1 MKSMFSIYPHRALS
15 HSATRPTG
23 TPQRGSI
30 SKMISRVASASL
42 ALAVVL
48 FLSAVSNHSAQA
60 QTFGLLYS
68 FTNGTDGGYPYS
80 TLIQDASGNLYGT
93 TYYGGA
99 YTYGT
104 AFELST
110 GPETVLHSFGNG
122 MGDGSSPFAGL
133 VRDSSGNLYGTTYSG
148 GASGYGTVF
157 MLDTTGKETVLHSF
171 AGGADGK
178 APIYGSLVRDGSGN
192 LYGTTKLG
200 GASGV
205 GTVFKVTKTGKETVL
220 YSFTNGLDGG
230 YPFAGLVRD
239 TSGNLYGTTY
249 SGGASSVGTVFKVTK
264 TGTETV
270 LYSFSGGA
278 DGEYPYAGLV
288 RDSLGNLY
296 GTTSEGGAS
305 NVGTVFKVTPTGQE
319 TVLYSF
325 AGGTDGANPFA
336 GLVRDRKG
344 NLYGTTE
351 AGGAS
356 GVGTVFKLSATGQE
370 TVLHTFTGA
379 TMDGA
384 NPFGGLVRDAAG
396 NLYGTTFVGGAFG
409 HGAVY
414 KITH

>member
-1 MKSMFSIYPHRALS
+1 MKSMFSIYPHRALAR
-15 HSATRPTG
+15 SATRATSTQHG
-23 TPQRGSI
+23 GSI
-30 SKMISRVASASL
+30 SRMISRVASAAL
-42 ALAVVL
+42 ALALVLLLSVV
-48 FLSAVSNHSAQA
+48 ANHTAQA

-68 FTNGTDGGYPYS
+68 FANGTDGGYPYS

-99 YTYGT
+99 YTYGA

-133 VRDSSGNLYGTTYSG
+133 VRDKSGNFYGTTYSG

-157 MLDTTGKETVLHSF
+157 MLDATGKETILHSF
-171 AGGADGK
+171 VGGADGK
-178 APIYGSLVRDGSGN
+178 SPIYGSLVRDGSGN

-200 GASGV
+200 GTSGV

-230 YPFAGLVRD
+230 YPFGGLVRD
-239 TSGNLYGTTY
+239 TSGNVYGTTY

-270 LYSFSGGA
+270 LYSFAGGA
-278 DGEYPYAGLV
+278 EGEYPYAGMV
-288 RDSLGNLY
+288 RDSSGNLY

-305 NVGTVFKVTPTGQE
+305 NVETVFKVTPTGQE

-379 TMDGA
+379 TTDGA
-384 NPFGGLVRDAAG
+384 NPFGGLVRDATG
-396 NLYGTTFVGGAFG
+396 KLYGTTFVGGAFG

-414 KITH
+414 EINP